1 MKKDLS
7 TIRLRVFRSK
17 ARGIDRFLSIPEK
30 QREGR
35 RYKERNAP
43 RKRIPCDSDSSYGRQ
58 MVSAEWD
65 RSGIEI
71 IVGEG
76 DFFLRFLQTTFSRFE
91 IRKVFNAFQSCRR
104 EIIFFL
110 ITFFL

>member
-76 DFFLRFLQTTFSRFE
+76 DFFFYDSFKQRSRDSRFE
-91 IRKVFNAFQSCRR
+91 RFLTPSKVVDARS
-104 EIIFFL
+104 FF
-110 ITFFL
+110 F